1 MLSELKSVKP
11 DLFSK
16 ISDGTHL
23 CYFYEKREDLID
35 ILIPYFK
42 EGLEENFYCMWITPK
57 ELSRSEALKSLNDS
71 IPNFQTYLQ
80 RNQIKIIPYNEWY
93 LKDKT
98 LNLDKVLEEWIKNLN
113 QALEDRYNG
122 LRVSGDLGWLG
133 EEEFKRFVDYEI
145 QVNSII
151 GNYRMSALC
160 TYPVEK
166 FNKFQILDIANSHQ
180 YVLTKTDNDY
190 KIIENLSRKRR
201 EQQEIILQSNLEK
214 IQKME
219 IIGILTSGIAH
230 DLSQFLTIIQGYAD
244 LSLKEMEKKGH
255 IFEYINKI
263 HDSANDAS
271 DLIKQIKDFST
282 ISKPDKKIIN
292 INKVIEK
299 KIDLLQIL
307 IPKYIK
313 FKTYFHPDIWNIF
326 VDPGKFEQI
335 FLNLITNAKDAIQD
349 SGEIII
355 RTENS
360 VIKEQF
366 QVNNFNVSP
375 GNYVKLIIEDNGEG
389 MEKKII
395 ERIFEPFFTTKEP
408 GQGTGLGL
416 PMTYNIVKEYRGW
429 IDVFSEPDKGTKFS
443 IYLPAHFSD

>member
-1 MLSELKSVKP
+1 MLSELKRVNP

-35 ILIPYFK
+35 VLIPYFK
-42 EGLEENFYCMWITPK
+42 EGLEENYYCMWIVPE
-57 ELSRSEALKSLNDS
+57 ELSRADAIHYLKDS
-71 IPNFQTYLQ
+71 VPNFQTYLQ
-80 RNQIKIIPYNEWY
+80 RNQIKIVPYKEWY
-93 LKDKT
+93 LKDKI
-98 LNLDKVLEEWIKNLN
+98 LHINDVLENWIKNLD
-113 QALEDRYNG
+113 QALEHNYNG
-122 LRVSGDLGWLG
+122 LRVSGDLRWLT
-133 EEEFKRFVDYEI
+133 EENFKKFIEYEI
-145 QVNSII
+145 RVNTII
-151 GNYRMSALC
+151 GNYQMIALC
-160 TYPVEK
+160 TYPIEK

-180 YVLTKTDNDY
+180 HVLTKTDNDY
-190 KIIENLSRKRR
+190 KVIENLSRKRR

-263 HDSANDAS
+263 HDSAIDAS
-271 DLIKQIKDFST
+271 DLIKQIKNFST

-395 ERIFEPFFTTKEP
+395 ERIFEPFFTTKKP

-416 PMTYNIVKEYRGW
+416 PMTYNIVKKYKGW